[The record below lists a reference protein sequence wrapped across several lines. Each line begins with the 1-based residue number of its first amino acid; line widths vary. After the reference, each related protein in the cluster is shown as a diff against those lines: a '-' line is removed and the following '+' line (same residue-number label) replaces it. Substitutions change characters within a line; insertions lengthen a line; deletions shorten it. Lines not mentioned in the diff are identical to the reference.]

1 MDYEFNDLFD
11 GSSYDD
17 FNDEEE
23 FFNDDDISARS
34 DLKKLSKDDYE
45 CANDYYDSIKNFPV
59 LSKEE
64 MQELAIKAKNG
75 NKIAR
80 DNLIIS
86 NYRLC
91 FFIARRYADLGVPFM
106 DLVQEGS
113 HGLMKAV
120 ENFDPNK
127 GVKFSTYAAMWIR
140 SYIYKAVNSQSRDIR
155 IPENVYADY
164 RLIEKVSND
173 LAHKMGKMPTIEEVS
188 IESKL
193 SIRRIEKVKSYFSAS
208 VSYDT
213 TVKDTDNTH
222 LIDILTDSEDEEIST
237 TVENEWLVDDA
248 LKLLREQESFVLCC
262 FCGFKGHERMTTSE
276 IAKSMDIST
285 SRVHQIKRRAL
296 NRLKLDNKK
305 DFLNL
310 FNKIQEG

>member
-11 GSSYDD
+11 SSSYDD

-23 FFNDDDISARS
+23 FFNDDEKSAKS
-34 DLKKLSKDDYE
+34 DLKKLSCDDYE

-64 MQELAIKAKNG
+64 MQELATEAKNG

-91 FFIARRYADLGVPFM
+91 FFIARRYAGLGVPFM

-120 ENFDPNK
+120 DNFDSTK

-173 LAHKMGKMPTIEEVS
+173 LAQNTGKMPTIEEIS

-193 SIRRIEKVKSYFSAS
+193 TIKRIEKIRSYFSAS
-208 VSYDT
+208 VSYDA
-213 TVKDTDNTH
+213 TVKDTDDTH
-222 LIDILTDSEDEEIST
+222 LIDVLSDSEDDEIST

-248 LKLLREQESFVLCC
+248 LRVLKEQESYVICC
-262 FCGFKGHERMTTSE
+262 FCGFKGHDRMTTAE
-276 IAKSMDIST
+276 IAKSMDISA

-296 NRLKLDNKK
+296 NRLKLEGKK

-310 FNKIQEG
+310 FNEIQEG